1 MSRLDLTTNP
11 GLEELACDEFRA
23 LAQEA
28 GLTSFEG
35 RCRPGGLAGWST
47 VSAAATSAK
56 MGALALRLRSVHHV
70 VRPVHAFDLDGPD
83 PLAQI
88 QGALAALAIPELE
101 LEGRRFR
108 VTCHRTGDH
117 PFTSE
122 DVERVA
128 GAGVRDRAWRAV
140 SLRDHDVNVR
150 VDVRERRCTVG
161 VQLTRRA
168 LSERHER
175 PYLPHMALRANV
187 AWAMLHLAAPD
198 PKHRPVS
205 LLDPF
210 CGSGTILL
218 EAGSLW
224 PTARLHGS
232 DTDQRS
238 VEGARANLVANRLDG
253 ELQVGDA
260 RDLPSLWSGRR
271 FDAIVSNPPF
281 GRRIG
286 PHMGHEA
293 LFGSLLDGLLEVT
306 TQGSRIVLLVL
317 KRGAFNR
324 ALATRDAYVLR
335 HVRIVELGGLHP
347 AIVLLERGTRGAARG
362 ASLRTR

>member
-1 MSRLDLTTNP
+1 MSRLDLTTHP
-11 GLEELACDEFRA
+11 GLEELVCDEFRELA
-23 LAQEA
+23 LEA
-28 GLTSFEG
+28 GLAG
-35 RCRPGGLAGWST
+35 VQAVCRPAGLAGWSS
-47 VSAAATSAK
+47 VSADAPPEPIR
-56 MGALALRLRSVHHV
+56 ALALRLRSVHHV
-70 VRPVHAFDLDGPD
+70 VQPVHAFDLDGPD
-83 PLAQI
+83 PLGQI
-88 QGALAALAIPELE
+88 QAALAALAIPELE
-101 LEGRRFR
+101 PEGTRFR

-128 GAGVRDRAWRAV
+128 GAGVRDRAWRPV
-140 SLRDHDVNVR
+140 SLRDHDVNLR

-187 AWAMLHLAAPD
+187 AWAMLRLAAPD
-198 PKHRPVS
+198 ATRRPAT

-224 PTARLHGS
+224 PTTRLHGS
-232 DTDQRS
+232 DTSARS
-238 VEGARANLVANRLDG
+238 VQGARENLAANRLDG
-253 ELQVGDA
+253 ELREGDA
-260 RDLPSLWSGRR
+260 RDLTSLWSGRR

-286 PHMGHEA
+286 PHMNHEA
-293 LFGSLLDGLLEVT
+293 LFGALLDGLMEVT
-306 TQGSRIVLLVL
+306 TPTARVVLLVL

-324 ALATRDAYVLR
+324 ALEGRQAYVLR
-335 HVRIVELGGLHP
+335 HARIVEIGGLHP
-347 AIVLLERGTRGAARG
+347 AIVLLERLG
-362 ASLRTR
+362 